1 MADIR
6 TLKSR
11 FVELHGYWSE
21 GLAAALEADAD
32 FFGDYLQMAEV
43 ALGADHLDV
52 KTRHLV
58 SIAANASV
66 THLNAEPV
74 SQHIGAALDNGAT
87 KREIL
92 ETLQIASVLGI
103 HSYTEGAP
111 LLLEELGK
119 SDDPELADAF
129 PRGDAFQAVKKE
141 FSEKRGY
148 WNDLL
153 DAMVRTSPE
162 FVMGYTAFS
171 STPWRKGTLS
181 PMVRELLYVA
191 IDVSTTH
198 LYEPGTR
205 IHTRNALRY
214 GATPQQ
220 VIQVIQLVAL
230 IGLQSF
236 VMGVPL
242 LLGELERR
250 GGGG

>member
-1 MADIR
+1 MSDHQK
-6 TLKSR
+6 LKDR

-21 GLAAALEADAD
+21 GLAVALETDAD
-32 FFGDYLQMAEV
+32 FFADYVKMAEV
-43 ALGADHLDV
+43 ALGADHLDA
-52 KTRHLV
+52 KIRHLV
-58 SIAANASV
+58 LVAANASV
-66 THLNAEPV
+66 THRNAEAV
-74 SQHIGAALDNGAT
+74 SLHIQAALGKGAT
-87 KREIL
+87 KAEIL

-103 HSYTEGAP
+103 HAYTEGAP
-111 LLLEELGK
+111 LLLDELGK
-119 SDDPELADAF
+119 SDDPKLANAF
-129 PRGDAFQAVKKE
+129 PRGEAFQTVKAE

-171 STPWRKGTLS
+171 STPWRKGTLG

-191 IDVSTTH
+191 IDISTTH

-214 GATPQQ
+214 GATPEQ

-230 IGLQSF
+230 IGMQTF
-236 VMGVPL
+236 VMGAPL
-242 LLGELERR
+242 LLAELERR
-250 GGGG
+250 GERG